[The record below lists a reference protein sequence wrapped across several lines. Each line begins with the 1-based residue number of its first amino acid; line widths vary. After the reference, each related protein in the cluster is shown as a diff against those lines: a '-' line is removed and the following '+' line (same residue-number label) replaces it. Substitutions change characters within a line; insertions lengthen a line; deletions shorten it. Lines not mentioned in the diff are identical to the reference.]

1 MPALGEPAS
10 PEAAGG
16 SPVDLDKI
24 VERSLKKVFDRKRKE
39 GMLDADLWEA
49 NTREIWKG
57 VQQGWK
63 QIARADYASPE
74 HIKLIQMRENVA
86 VFNVFKNHESQQEVA
101 NTLFDE
107 NGKLKKWAAFKKD
120 ALAISNEYNK
130 RYLQAEYQAAQALG
144 RSAGQWQKYDSEKE
158 QFPYLTFRTVGDG
171 RVRDSH
177 SLLDG
182 ATYPVDDP
190 FWNTYTPPIGW
201 RCRCR
206 VTQSRK
212 PGPKAKDF
220 PEVHPVFQNNP
231 GKTGE
236 VFTQDHPY
244 FHDKAK
250 VNKQMDSFL
259 SRLNV
264 PRASQIMQNIQAF
277 NALKRGNYSQI
288 GTNSQTGGWFAIR
301 KEADPKDL
309 PLNKKYAKE
318 LTDLKP
324 DTVVIQKHI
333 NKDGVKNPEALIN
346 GKVADFKTPDPAKY
360 KSIAGPI
367 KNLSL
372 KGVKQGCSHVVI
384 HLEKKYSLEQVA
396 RGIKDA
402 FYYANK
408 DGLRLE
414 VLDIKFRDE
423 SLVRISRE
431 DIANGRYT
439 KKLEDGF
446 VKP

>member
-1 MPALGEPAS
+1 V
-10 PEAAGG
+10 AAA
-16 SPVDLDKI
+16 PLVDLDRI

-63 QIARADYASPE
+63 QISKAEYASPE

-86 VFNVFKNHESQQEVA
+86 IFNVFKNHESQQEIA

-107 NGKLKKWAAFKKD
+107 KGALRKWPAFKKE
-120 ALAISNEYNK
+120 ALKISTTYNK

-158 QFPYLTFRTVGDG
+158 QLPYLTFKTVGDG

-190 FWNTYTPPIGW
+190 FWSTYFPPIGW

-206 VTQSRK
+206 VIQSRK
-212 PGPKAKDF
+212 PGPKAKDL
-220 PEVHPVFQNNP
+220 PEVHKVFQNNP
-231 GKTGE
+231 GKSGE
-236 VFTQDHPY
+236 VFTKDHPY
-244 FHDKAK
+244 FKEK
-250 VNKQMDSFL
+250 KQVNQQMDAFL
-259 SRLNV
+259 ERV
-264 PRASQIMQNIQAF
+264 GIPRAAQIMQNIQSF
-277 NALKRGNYSQI
+277 NALKRGDYSAI
-288 GTNSQTGGWFAIR
+288 GTNSQTGGWYAIR

-309 PLNKKYAKE
+309 RLNKQYAKDM
-318 LTDLKP
+318 TSLKP
-324 DTVVIQKHI
+324 DTVVIREHI

-346 GKVADFKTPDPAKY
+346 SKVADFKTPDHKLY
-360 KSIAGPI
+360 KTVKGPI
-367 KNLSL
+367 KNMAV
-372 KGVKQGCSHVVI
+372 KGVEQGASHVVI
-384 HLEKKYSLEQVA
+384 HLETKYSQEHILK
-396 RGIKDA
+396 GILDA
-402 FYYANK
+402 FHYANK

-414 VLDIKFRDE
+414 VLDIKFRNE
-423 SLVRISRE
+423 SLVRVR
-431 DIANGRYT
+431 
-439 KKLEDGF
+439 LEDLESGLF
-446 VKP
+446 VQILKNGYVPPK